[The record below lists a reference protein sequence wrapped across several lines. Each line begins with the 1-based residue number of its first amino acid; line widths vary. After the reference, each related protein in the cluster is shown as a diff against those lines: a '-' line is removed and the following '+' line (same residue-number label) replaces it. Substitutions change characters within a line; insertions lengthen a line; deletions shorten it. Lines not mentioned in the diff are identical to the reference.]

1 MLPENE
7 REKVK
12 IFGEK
17 GFDDEQSG
25 LSECDA
31 LLAVGH
37 RGAITEASQGKQLCL
52 MQLGSFLKCEKK
64 SLFCNV
70 EYSWSCCFDM
80 QTDTLK
86 VIKMP
91 RLRGKFFIPAKVH
104 ATLFDHFF
112 VFSF

>member
-1 MLPENE
+1 MYGMRMRKRRLLG
-7 REKVK
+7 RKVLMM
-12 IFGEK
+12 
-17 GFDDEQSG
+17 S
-25 LSECDA
+25 
-31 LLAVGH
+31 
-37 RGAITEASQGKQLCL
+37 SQGRDLLPHSHGLESCE

-64 SLFCNV
+64 SLLCNV
-70 EYSWSCCFDM
+70 EYSWSCCFDT

-91 RLRGKFFIPAKVH
+91 RLRGKFFIPATVH